1 MFGGM
6 ELQHRLTPVNY
17 KDTSSMLGRSSL
29 APSPDYLSTRR
40 LEHMWEVLA
49 GIYGYTERTWGADG
63 ISHLAIV

>member
-6 ELQHRLTPVNY
+6 ELQHRADSCELQRYLLHARENPPWPPQT
-17 KDTSSMLGRSSL
+17 TCQLGGWSICGRS
-29 APSPDYLSTRR
+29 
-40 LEHMWEVLA
+40 LA